1 MHIVFVVSPFEV
13 GFPRIALQ
21 LTPKPGESNIDAGL
35 AAVWKIAVVIASSLK
50 VDLLSPWATDI
61 EILHVIRLIEMPN
74 KSHFS
79 LLLPTTWS
87 YFDRKEEHVK
97 G

>member
-50 VDLLSPWATDI
+50 VDLLSP
-61 EILHVIRLIEMPN
+61 
-74 KSHFS
+74 
-79 LLLPTTWS
+79 
-87 YFDRKEEHVK
+87 
-97 G
+97 